1 MAMTTKE
8 KQCLLFYLKYYTGN
22 IDGDWGPKSQE
33 ATRDFQ
39 RATGLT
45 PDGIF
50 GEKTEDRILQAVAKG
65 EKKKAE
71 AATDK
76 NVGNKTG
83 TFWDNIK
90 HFDRSEFKCT
100 CGGRGCN
107 GYPVEP
113 KELLIKSADK
123 VRDHFNAKVIVT
135 SGVRCTLRNS
145 ELKGSVTNSRHLN
158 GKAMDFCVSGF
169 SASSVLPYVQSLPGI
184 RYAYAIDRDA
194 VHMDIN

>member
-1 MAMTTKE
+1 MAMTNKE

-39 RATGLT
+39 KATGLKA
-45 PDGIF
+45 DGVF
-50 GEKTEDRILQAVAKG
+50 GEKTEARILQAVAKN
-65 EKKKAE
+65 EKKKA
-71 AATDK
+71 AAAKDNNAPT
-76 NVGNKTG
+76 TG

-123 VRDHFNAKVIVT
+123 VRDHFKARVT
-135 SGVRCTLRNS
+135 VSSGVRCTLRNS
-145 ELKGSVTNSRHLN
+145 ELKGSVPNSRHLS

-184 RYAYAIDRDA
+184 RYAYAIDRNYL
-194 VHMDIN
+194 HMDIE